1 PDTTRICAQGQCGT
15 PALLDGG
22 GQRGRVEISAVSGTR
37 EGSLSGDTVAAAFN
51 VAEGLNPASMLI
63 PVTRVEGVTTTL
75 AAPEGHLISGQAV
88 LVDLD
93 GGTIEQMLVKSP
105 VGMVARLNEDGKDEA
120 GGSRAGLAQLLRRVL
135 HHARAYRRRKAEY
148 GRAQDQPL

>member
-1 PDTTRICAQGQCGT
+1 M
-15 PALLDGG
+15 AL
-22 GQRGRVEISAVSGTR
+22 VEIGAVSGTR
-37 EGSLSGDTVAAAFN
+37 GGSLSGDPVAAAFN

-105 VGMVARLNEDGKDEA
+105 VGIVARLNEDVKDEA
-120 GGSRAGLAQLLRRVL
+120 GGSRAGLAHRLRRVSK
-135 HHARAYRRRKAEY
+135 HALELAPRKVDYNRAPI
-148 GRAQDQPL
+148 QPP